1 MSRVYTSPALDQLTG
16 ATVEEMLRLDAAT
29 AQDFAAVTGH
39 GYTQLE
45 AGLAPPLLCVRA
57 LPLAGAALATRYG
70 MGEGLAVQ
78 QVAQEIVFEQ
88 PLPLDADIEVA
99 ARVAEVGDCGTRQG
113 MRVATELS
121 VAGRRAV
128 EMTTTVTGG
137 PALGEG
143 RLAIDISG
151 LRPDERLAQASTEIA
166 PDLPERYARASGDL
180 NPLHLD
186 DAIARAFGFPGVIV
200 HGMATVALSLA
211 AATDSC
217 PAIAAGAPS
226 RLSARMARPM
236 FPGSTINTSVF
247 STQTPG
253 AFRLQVAS
261 GGADVLKNVA
271 LWVR

>member
-1 MSRVYTSPALDQLTG
+1 MRRVYTSPALDQLTG
-16 ATVEEMLRLDAAT
+16 ATVEEALRLDAAT
-29 AQDFAAVTGH
+29 ARDFAAVTGH
-39 GYTQLE
+39 GYAQLE

-57 LPLAGAALATRYG
+57 LPLAGAALATRHG

-88 PLPLDADIEVA
+88 PLPLDADIDVA
-99 ARVAEVGDCGTRQG
+99 ARVTEVGDCGTRQG

-137 PALGEG
+137 PALGQG
-143 RLAIDISG
+143 RLAIDMSG
-151 LRPDERLAQASTEIA
+151 LRPDEELAQASTEIA
-166 PDLPERYARASGDL
+166 ADLPERYAEVSEDL

-211 AATDSC
+211 VASESC
-217 PAIAAGAPS
+217 QAIAAGTLS
-226 RLSARMARPM
+226 RLSARMARPLL
-236 FPGSTINTSVF
+236 PGSTIRTSVF
-247 STQTPG
+247 STQTEG
-253 AFRLQVAS
+253 AFRLKVTS
-261 GGADVLKNVA
+261 EGADVLKNVA
-271 LWVR
+271 LWVQ